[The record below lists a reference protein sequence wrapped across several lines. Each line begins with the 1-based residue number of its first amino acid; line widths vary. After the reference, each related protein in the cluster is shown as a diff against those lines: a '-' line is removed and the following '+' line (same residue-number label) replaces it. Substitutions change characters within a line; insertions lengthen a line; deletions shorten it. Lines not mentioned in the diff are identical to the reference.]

1 MEPMFYLYPKEAWDY
16 HKRNIRRLEDE
27 MVEIASSN
35 GGTYNDET
43 EVYITDEDGALV
55 YYVYQDDKKVF
66 QSRCDTDIEAEENLR
81 EIYKK
86 YIGDCNEDT
95 DDPIDD
101 LDIEYIEN
109 REAEIYNAFCAL
121 VEELTSD
128 EDEASS
134 FLHECDAEVDDMID
148 HIVEFLACSHGLRVY
163 RPTEIEPGV
172 IADYPYEV

>member
-16 HKRNIRRLEDE
+16 HERNIRRLEDE
-27 MVEIASSN
+27 MVEIASVDEC
-35 GGTYNDET
+35 TYDET
-43 EVYITDEDGALV
+43 KVYITDEDGALV

-95 DDPIDD
+95 DDPIYD
-101 LDIEYIEN
+101 LDIESVEI
-109 REAEIYNAFCAL
+109 REAEIYDAFCTL
-121 VEELTSD
+121 VEELASD

-148 HIVEFLACSHGLRVY
+148 HIVEFLACSHGLRVF